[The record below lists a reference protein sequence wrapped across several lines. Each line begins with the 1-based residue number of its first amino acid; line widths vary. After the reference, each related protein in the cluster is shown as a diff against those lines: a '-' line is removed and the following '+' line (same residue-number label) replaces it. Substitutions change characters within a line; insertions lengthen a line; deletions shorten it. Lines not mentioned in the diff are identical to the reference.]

1 VPRDILLTSISLF
14 LWGFGEGLF
23 INFQTIYLK
32 QQWGATPVLIGTIL
46 GIVGLVT
53 VVCQIPAGYLSDR
66 IGARPVMWA
75 AWFTASITLIIMA
88 FTSSLV
94 VFIVAMAFYW
104 CTSFVMPPLNRY
116 MANMRGKMKLER
128 AMTIGSVFY
137 NSGAVVGPIL
147 GGLMGDAYGL
157 QTVFRVS
164 PIIIFLSTFTILWI
178 RAEPKIHH
186 STDRHPIHLIRNS
199 RFFVLLGIMSFTL
212 FALFLP
218 QPMTTYFLQTERN
231 ISLTQI
237 GQLSAIGSLGN
248 VFAMFFLG
256 NFNALVAV
264 FIGQA
269 FIGIFSLVFWLGNGM
284 AWFGV
289 GYLFISGYRL
299 SRNMMNAFIRPLV
312 KEAETGLAFGFLET
326 VGSITQV
333 IAPPV
338 AGFLYTR
345 DPLSIYSTSFFL
357 IIIFLVVNLFLLPR
371 FQSRKEPTIEPI
383 TYT

>member
-1 VPRDILLTSISLF
+1 MPRDILLTSISLF

-186 STDRHPIHLIRNS
+186 SPDRHHIHLIRNS
-199 RFFVLLGIMSFTL
+199 RFFILLGIMSFTL

-218 QPMTTYFLQTERN
+218 QPMTTYYLQTERN
-231 ISLTQI
+231 ISLSQI

-248 VFAMFFLG
+248 VFAMFFL
-256 NFNALVAV
+256 
-264 FIGQA
+264 
-269 FIGIFSLVFWLGNGM
+269 
-284 AWFGV
+284 
-289 GYLFISGYRL
+289 
-299 SRNMMNAFIRPLV
+299 
-312 KEAETGLAFGFLET
+312 
-326 VGSITQV
+326 
-333 IAPPV
+333 
-338 AGFLYTR
+338 
-345 DPLSIYSTSFFL
+345 
-357 IIIFLVVNLFLLPR
+357 
-371 FQSRKEPTIEPI
+371 
-383 TYT
+383 